1 MYQDFAYIYDKMMR
15 DVDYLKWTDYIES
28 IFSLYKIKPR
38 DIVDLAC
45 GTGNITI
52 IMADRGYN
60 MIGIDRSHDMLQVA
74 QEKAR
79 KKGLKIPFVCQD
91 MRDLELH
98 KQVDAVLIM
107 CDGINYIIDDEDIDR
122 VFYLIY
128 NILRPGGVLLFD
140 ISTYYKL
147 STILGDNIMIDD
159 DQGIFLIWENNFDK
173 EESICTMDLTFFV
186 EENSLYR
193 RFDEVHIQKGHHAQ
207 DLIDKLK
214 ENKFININCYHHL
227 TFDGPKKHSQ
237 RLMFVAQK

>member
-1 MYQDFAYIYDKMMR
+1 MYQEFAYIYDKMMR

-28 IFSLYKIKPR
+28 IFTRYNIKPK
-38 DIVDLAC
+38 DIAELAC

-60 MIGIDRSHDMLQVA
+60 MIGIDRSQDMLQVA

-98 KQVDAVLIM
+98 RQVDAVLIT

-173 EESICTMDLTFFV
+173 EESICAMDLTFFV
-186 EENSLYR
+186 QENSLYR

-214 ENKFININCYHHL
+214 QNRFININCYHHL
-227 TFDGPKKHSQ
+227 TFDEPKKNSQ